1 MLAVRML
8 GPLEVDG
15 ARRLGPRDFG
25 GIKPRQLLEI
35 LLVARGRAVPKDR
48 LAELLW
54 GDAQPRD
61 AAATLETYV
70 SGLRRRLGQ
79 TATSYDSLV
88 VTETGAYRF
97 AVDRVELDLDRF
109 DDLLA
114 RAAGATG
121 AIRRRLL
128 ETALGLVR
136 AELLA
141 DEPYAAWLEDLRAEY
156 RERVREA
163 RLDAADAAFAETDFS
178 ATLGHA
184 QRVLAGD
191 ALDERAH
198 QLVMLAHYASG
209 RRHAALQAFAR
220 CRATLQEE
228 LGVDRLPETHSL
240 HTAILRDESPGPRPA
255 SNPLVAPQVQRPP
268 APGGAAAGIAVV
280 VVERAPGMDASQ
292 LVSQLSERFPARRAG
307 MGMGGGAALDRTLEA
322 ITTAVHE
329 WAPLVLMIDLLP

>member
-25 GIKPRQLLEI
+25 GIKPRQLLE
-35 LLVARGRAVPKDR
+35 LLLAARGRAVPKER

-79 TATSYDSLV
+79 TATTSDGLV
-88 VTETGAYRF
+88 ITETGAYRF

-109 DDLLA
+109 DDLLG

-121 AIRRRLL
+121 VIRRRLL

-136 AELLA
+136 ADLLA

-156 RERVREA
+156 RERVRQA
-163 RLDAADAAFAETDFS
+163 RLDAAEAAFAEADFS

-184 QRVLAGD
+184 QRVLAED
-191 ALDERAH
+191 ALDERAY
-198 QLVMLAHYASG
+198 QLVMLAHYGSG
-209 RRHAALQAFAR
+209 RRHAALQAFAC

-228 LGVDRLPETHSL
+228 LGVDPLPETHAL
-240 HTAILRDESPGPRPA
+240 QTTILRDEPLGPRPA
-255 SNPLVAPQVQRPP
+255 SSPVVASP
-268 APGGAAAGIAVV
+268 APTPADLAGTATTAGIAVV
-280 VVERAPGMDASQ
+280 VVEKAPGMDASQ
-292 LVSQLSERFPARRAG
+292 LVSQLSERFPVKMA
-307 MGMGGGAALDRTLEA
+307 GGAALDRTLEA

>member
-8 GPLEVDG
+8 GPLQVDG

-35 LLVARGRAVPKDR
+35 LLAARGRAVPKER

-61 AAATLETYV
+61 AFATLETYV

-79 TATSYDSLV
+79 TAASSDGLV

-109 DDLLA
+109 DELLD

-121 AIRRRLL
+121 AARRRLL
-128 ETALGLVR
+128 ETALGLAR
-136 AELLA
+136 AELLE

-156 RERVREA
+156 RERVSQA
-163 RLDAADAAFAETDFS
+163 RLDAADAAFAEADFG
-178 ATLGHA
+178 AALGHA

-191 ALDERAH
+191 PLDERAH
-198 QLVMLAHYASG
+198 QLVMLSLYASG
-209 RRHAALQAFAR
+209 RRHAALQAFDR
-220 CRATLQEE
+220 CRTVLRDD
-228 LGVDRLPETHSL
+228 LGVDPLPETHAM
-240 HTAILRDESPGPRPA
+240 HRAILRDEPVGPRPG
-255 SNPLVAPQVQRPP
+255 SGP
-268 APGGAAAGIAVV
+268 APTPAVPAAEIAAAGIAVV
-280 VVERAPGMDASQ
+280 VVEQAPGMDAARLVNQ
-292 LVSQLSERFPARRAG
+292 LAERFPARPARMELA
-307 MGMGGGAALDRTLEA
+307 GAAVDRTLA
-322 ITTAVHE
+322 AVTTAVRD
-329 WAPLVLMIDLLP
+329 WAPTVLLIDVQP